1 LKQRAEYWLFGV
13 AVFDQALVAAVL
25 AWTWRLDLY
34 PDARSLLVALLLVPF
49 WAHVH
54 RYFGLYDSHR
64 LEGWPSAAARTFT
77 ASTVGF
83 LLTSVVLL
91 SVGLRHQVPNLA
103 VFTLTWIVSLLLS
116 RAVLYTVLQTM
127 RRRGVDRR
135 YVCVIGSW
143 QSATEMA
150 ERFRKRPEWGLRIN
164 TVGVGGAGQRT
175 FYRFPDNARLERDST
190 LREDAAIGTDLEDV
204 IREEGLD
211 ELLIISRPEDVS
223 TERSAIDFCKKYG
236 VQCRISLLGEELESA
251 PVDYTPGHV
260 ALVVHNPQM
269 NALRLWMKRA
279 VDIVLS
285 GAGILLLSPLFA
297 VVAIL
302 VKLSSPGP
310 VFFHQTRVG
319 LRGRKFVVIKFRTMV
334 DGAESMLHLV
344 AHRNIT
350 GGPIFKDAK
359 DLRVT
364 DIGRILRRFSLD
376 ELPQLFNVFK
386 GDMSLVGPRP
396 LPVSESSAIKGT
408 YRRRFNMRPGITCHW
423 QVEGRNEIG
432 FARWMELDLEYVD
445 HWSLR
450 EDVRLLLRTIPAVL
464 TGRGAY

>member
-1 LKQRAEYWLFGV
+1 LKQRAEYLLFGV
-13 AVFDQALVAAVL
+13 AVFDQVLVAAVL

-34 PDARSLLVALLLVPF
+34 PDTRALFVALLLVPF
-49 WAHVH
+49 WAHLH

-64 LEGWPSAAARTFT
+64 LEGWRSAAARVFT

-83 LLTSVVLL
+83 LLTAAVLL
-91 SVGLRHQVPNLA
+91 SVGLRNQIPDLA
-103 VFTLTWIVSLLLS
+103 VFTLRWIALLLLS
-116 RAVLYTVLQTM
+116 RGVLYTVLHTL

-135 YVCVIGSW
+135 SVCVIGSW
-143 QSATEMA
+143 ESAAEMA
-150 ERFRKRPEWGLRIN
+150 ERFRKRPEWGLAIN
-164 TVGVGGAGQRT
+164 TVGVGAVGQRT
-175 FYRFPDNARLERDST
+175 FYRFPENNV
-190 LREDAAIGTDLEDV
+190 IGADLEDV

-211 ELLIISRPEDVS
+211 ELLIISRPEDVPV
-223 TERSAIDFCKKYG
+223 ERGAIDFCKKYG
-236 VQCRISLLGEELESA
+236 VQCRIRLLGEELESA
-251 PVDYTPGHV
+251 PIEYIPGQV
-260 ALVVHNPQM
+260 AWIVHSAEM
-269 NALRLWMKRA
+269 NIVRLWVKRA
-279 VDIVLS
+279 IDLILS
-285 GAGILLLSPLFA
+285 GVAILLLSPLYA

-310 VFFHQTRVG
+310 VFFYQTRVG

-334 DGAESMLHLV
+334 DGAESMMHLV

-396 LPVSESSAIKGT
+396 LPVSESSAIEGT
-408 YRRRFNMRPGITCHW
+408 YRRRFNMRPGITCRW
-423 QVEGRNEIG
+423 QVEGRNTIG

-450 EDVRLLLRTIPAVL
+450 EDVRLLLLTIPAVL